1 MKGWI
6 RRTWTGCG
14 VVALMLGAPQVHAQ
28 GGTITFVG
36 AIAAPTC
43 GAMAASE
50 ASPGALRGGCGA
62 PLANVASR
70 SSVYRQSMAPLEDA
84 TQTSDRLLAY
94 FATYA
99 DAGQAQLVTRTYE

>member
-6 RRTWTGCG
+6 RWTWIGC
-14 VVALMLGAPQVHAQ
+14 VVALALGVPVAHAQ

-43 GAMAASE
+43 GAMAVSE
-50 ASPGALRGGCGA
+50 AAPNALRGGCGA
-62 PLANVASR
+62 PLASVASR
-70 SSVYRQSMAPLEDA
+70 SSVYRQSTVSLEDA
-84 TQTSDRLLAY
+84 TQAHDRLLMY

-99 DAGQAQLVTRTYE
+99 DAGEAHLVTRTYE

>member
-1 MKGWI
+1 M
-6 RRTWTGCG
+6 GCA
-14 VVALMLGAPQVHAQ
+14 VALALGVPVAHAQ

-50 ASPGALRGGCGA
+50 ASPQALRGGCGA

-70 SSVYRQSMAPLEDA
+70 SSVYRQSTASLEDA
-84 TQTSDRLLAY
+84 MQASDRLLAY
-94 FATYA
+94 FGTYA
-99 DAGQAQLVTRTYE
+99 DANQAQLVTRTYE